1 MDERAAQAL
10 AVALCGQRLRRR
22 RAALVFGLSALA
34 ILTVVL
40 AALLV
45 LPVPTAARSAALL
58 PLAFLVAA
66 ALAIVVFGI
75 RFPQFGDA
83 YRDLGLDPL
92 TPAQHAA
99 IDALVDAHPQLLPEL
114 AFRTAYGVPLRV
126 RDLHQL
132 RRLARREHHGA
143 HQLR

>member
-22 RAALVFGLSALA
+22 RAATAFGLAAIAVLA
-34 ILTVVL
+34 VVL

-45 LPVPTAARSAALL
+45 LPVPPSARSAALP
-58 PLAFLVAA
+58 PLAFLTAV
-66 ALAIVVFGI
+66 ALAFVVFGI

-92 TPAQHAA
+92 TPAQHAEV
-99 IDALVDAHPQLLPEL
+99 DALVGAHPQLLPEL
-114 AFRTAYGVPLRV
+114 ALRTAYGVPLRV

-132 RRLARREHHGA
+132 RQLARCRPA
-143 HQLR
+143 PLAT